1 MDIIVVGASGQAK
14 VILDIVEREGA
25 HHIVGVV
32 SHDAVIGDRFLGYP
46 VLGRDSDLVSLVI
59 EGKANGALMAIGDNW
74 VRGRL
79 VESFRQ
85 AAPDL
90 RFATAIHPTAVIG
103 RDVIV
108 GEGTVIMAGAVINGP
123 TRVGRH
129 CAILARS
136 SVDHDSV
143 LGDFSSL
150 APGVSQGG
158 GVTLG
163 DYAAIG
169 IGASVRHGIRVGA
182 HTVVG
187 AGAAVVTDLPD
198 LVVAYG
204 VPARVARSREAGE
217 RYL

>member
-14 VILDIVEREGA
+14 VIVDIVEREGA
-25 HHIVGVV
+25 HRVVGVV
-32 SHDAVIGDRFLGYP
+32 SHDGVAGGTFLGYP
-46 VLGRDSDLVSLVI
+46 VLGRDVDLVPLVSG
-59 EGKANGALMAIGDNW
+59 GKADGALLAIGDNW

-79 VESFRQ
+79 AES
-85 AAPDL
+85 L
-90 RFATAIHPTAVIG
+90 RRSLPGLPFPTAIHPTAAIG
-103 RDVIV
+103 RDVTI

-123 TRVGRH
+123 TRIGRH

-136 SVDHDSV
+136 SVDHDSI

-158 GVTLG
+158 GVTVG
-163 DYAAIG
+163 EYAAIG
-169 IGASVRHGIRVGA
+169 VGASVRHGIRIGA

-187 AGAAVVTDLPD
+187 AGAAVVADLPD

-204 VPARVARSREAGE
+204 VPARVARSREQGE